1 MGDVPNAPEAGDAQ
15 PPRSSGE
22 PHRPPSAGRRGGRP
36 RRAEAVLALVLLAEV
51 AVFGATTDYFLTVGN
66 LFEVAR
72 FSTALGLLALAMTPV
87 IVTGGIDLSV
97 GSMMGLAAVV
107 FGLAWQDWQWPVAMA
122 AAAAL
127 GVGGAGGA
135 LNAWFIARLGVP
147 PLIVTLGSL
156 ALFRGVAE
164 GLTEGAISYSGFP
177 AAFHY
182 VGQGY
187 LGGVIPAQVPLLAL
201 AALGFFVLLQKSTI
215 GRSLYAIGFNLSGAR
230 YAGLPVPRRLA
241 LVYVLSGLAAALA
254 AIVYVAHIGQARS
267 DAGLG
272 YELHAITA
280 VVLGGASVAGG
291 RGTIAGTLLGLFIL
305 AVLQNGLQLAA
316 LPSELAGVLTGVILI
331 TAITIDRLRGA
342 SSIRAHENE
351 RADRER
357 VGGAERGVGGPAS
370 DAVGVPA
377 GAEPLGFLSDEVS
390 MTNTQVAALCGAI
403 LAGAVIV
410 SGTNA
415 WLFRALT
422 RDGAP
427 APAAITGGEG
437 GTSRPV
443 VAMMPKAKGDPYFVS
458 CRLGA
463 EEAAREF
470 GVDLIWDGPTSLDAA
485 RQNELVESWI
495 TRRVDVIAVSVE
507 NRASISTVLRKAR
520 ERGIKVLT
528 WDADADTDARDY
540 FVNQATPEGI
550 GTTLVEEAVKLMG
563 GKGEFAIITGALAAP
578 NQNAWIDVIR
588 KRLAAHPGMTLVTIR
603 PSDDDR
609 DKAFAEAQT
618 IMRVHPGVKLIMA
631 IAAPAVPGAA
641 EAVKQAGR
649 RDLQVMGLS
658 LPNMNKPYV
667 HDGIVQTIILWNTT
681 NLGYLTVRAAALA
694 ASGALAP
701 GAATLDGGRLGP
713 IEVRGTEILLGTPL
727 VMTKA
732 NIDQFDF

>member
-1 MGDVPNAPEAGDAQ
+1 MPVEAGL
-15 PPRSSGE
+15 
-22 PHRPPSAGRRGGRP
+22 
-36 RRAEAVLALVLLAEV
+36 AVVLLLEV
-51 AVFGATTDYFLTVGN
+51 ALFAATTDHFLSMGN
-66 LFEVAR
+66 LFEIAR
-72 FSTALGLLALAMTPV
+72 FTTALGLLALAMTPV

-97 GSMMGLAAVV
+97 GSMMGLAAVT
-107 FGLAWQDWQWPVAMA
+107 FGIAWHDWHWPAPLAAGG
-122 AAAAL
+122 AL
-127 GVGGAGGA
+127 FVGAAGGA
-135 LNAWFIARLGVP
+135 LNATVVARLGVP

-182 VGQGY
+182 LGQGY
-187 LGGVIPAQVPLLAL
+187 LGGIIPVQVPLLIV
-201 AALGFFVLLQKSTI
+201 AAVAFHLLLQRSAV
-215 GRSLYAIGFNLSGAR
+215 GRALYAIGCNASGAR
-230 YAGLPVPRRLA
+230 YAGLPVRRRLA
-241 LVYVLSGLAAALA
+241 LVYVLSGVMAALA

-267 DAGLG
+267 DAGTG
-272 YELHAITA
+272 YELQAITA

-316 LPSELAGVLTGVILI
+316 LPSELTGVLTGVVLV
-331 TAITIDRLRGA
+331 TAITVDRVRATRAGGAAPRTVVSGA
-342 SSIRAHENE
+342 SA
-351 RADRER
+351 
-357 VGGAERGVGGPAS
+357 
-370 DAVGVPA
+370 
-377 GAEPLGFLSDEVS
+377 DEVVVKNS
-390 MTNTQVAALCGAI
+390 QVAVLCGAI
-403 LAGAVIV
+403 LAGALIV
-410 SGTNA
+410 AGTNA
-415 WLFRALT
+415 WLFSALT
-422 RDGAP
+422 HGGQAGPGDAAAGGP
-427 APAAITGGEG
+427 APR
-437 GTSRPV
+437 RPV

-470 GVDLIWDGPTSLDAA
+470 GVDLIWDGPTGLDAA

-495 TRRVDVIAVSVE
+495 TRRVDAIAVSVE

-520 ERGIKVLT
+520 ERGIAVIT
-528 WDADADTDARDY
+528 WDADAEPDARDY

-550 GTTLVEEAVKLMG
+550 GTTLVDEAATLMG
-563 GKGEFAIITGALAAP
+563 GTGTFAIITGALAAP
-578 NQNAWIDVIR
+578 NQNAWIAVIR
-588 KRLAAHPGMTLVTIR
+588 KRLAEAHPGLTLVTIR

-618 IMRVHPGVKLIMA
+618 IMRVHPDVRLIMA

-641 EAVKQAGR
+641 EAVKQANRGG
-649 RDLQVMGLS
+649 DVKVMGLS

-667 HDGIVQTIILWNTT
+667 HDDIVQTVVLWNTT

-694 ASGALAP
+694 ASGGLPA
-701 GAATLDGGRLGP
+701 GAASLDGGRLGD
-713 IEVRGTEILLGTPL
+713 IELRGSEILLGTPL